1 MEDQT
6 IPCKSISGNFL
17 GQFES
22 NVENETVYGGDVIKA
37 TDLLT
42 VLSDCLNNT
51 DVVFE
56 DEDPMGFTMDIIKMC
71 DEMINQTVSWNEI
84 GKDED
89 RFVSSS
95 NIFQSVDTAAFQ
107 LLESEFD
114 GDFSYTH
121 INVDGE
127 FFESIDDID
136 EELCKIFSN
145 GKICVLKTVMAN
157 IKGHISSNSLKT
169 EIVKFKKKFFSCGNP
184 VFIQAGCQ
192 KLRKTFVFK
201 ISILYNFH

>member
-6 IPCKSISGNFL
+6 IPCKNISGNFL

-22 NVENETVYGGDVIKA
+22 NVEKETVYGGDVIKA

-89 RFVSSS
+89 RFASSS

-107 LLESEFD
+107 LLESEFV

-136 EELCKIFSN
+136 EELCKTFSD
-145 GKICVLKTVMAN
+145 GKICVLKTVLAN
-157 IKGHISSNSLKT
+157 IGGHISSNSRKT
-169 EIVKFKKKFFSCGNP
+169 NLIKSNIFVFSCGNP
-184 VFIQAGCQ
+184 IFIQ
-192 KLRKTFVFK
+192 
-201 ISILYNFH
+201 

>member
-17 GQFES
+17 GEFES
-22 NVENETVYGGDVIKA
+22 NVENETLYGGDVIKA

-121 INVDGE
+121 INVDGQ

-169 EIVKFKKKFFSCGNP
+169 EIVKFNNFFFSCGNP
-184 VFIQAGCQ
+184 VFIQQ
-192 KLRKTFVFK
+192 Q
-201 ISILYNFH
+201 